1 MPTIFIEIA
10 AYRDSELPKTLAS
23 CLKNAA
29 YPDDLRFAIVNQ
41 AGPETEHL
49 LDEYLGDP
57 RFQIVTYDWR
67 TARGVGQ
74 ARRQTNELYKGED
87 FYLQIDSHMRFLPN
101 WDERLLAEWHKTG
114 DDKAII
120 SSYPPAYKYD
130 DNDQEIFISSK
141 PNRLVVHEFYLGD
154 IPIFFGKEIK
164 GFHDSPVVSA
174 FASGGLQFGPGR
186 ARVCRC
192 AVRARYLFYR

>member
-130 DNDQEIFISSK
+130 DNDQEILLVQ
-141 PNRLVVHEFYLGD
+141 NRIVLLFMNSILVIYRYFLVKRLKAFMIHRWYRRLLRAAYNLAQGACVSMCRTSQ
-154 IPIFFGKEIK
+154 IF
-164 GFHDSPVVSA
+164 V
-174 FASGGLQFGPGR
+174 L
-186 ARVCRC
+186 
-192 AVRARYLFYR
+192 